1 MDRLEAW
8 WTLAGV
14 PGWGVQRAKQV
25 VSQAGSLERAVEW
38 ALRKVPNAQG
48 WLDERLRLLHQE
60 CERGH
65 WAMAWDDADYPPRW
79 RELPDPP
86 LVVFGHGTPFQAEA
100 SVCHVAIVGT
110 RKCTAEARRV
120 SFELGKAIGQRGA
133 TVVSGLARGVDAAAH
148 RGACY
153 VGSRT
158 VGILGGGVAPVQ
170 PRSSRSIAERM
181 VELGGAILSERP
193 SGEAVQRW
201 HFAARNRLVVGMCDA
216 VVMVQSPAKGG
227 ALISAELALD
237 LGVTCWVYRPEN
249 DLSAEPWAGNRQL
262 LNEFPTMGWQA
273 VEELADAIT
282 GDKCIERHCV
292 AERDVPVAFRPTWRH
307 LMESRG
313 AQLDALA
320 LRTGMDGAE
329 MRRQLHA
336 MEMGGWVRRM
346 PGGWFVPL
354 KI

>member
-1 MDRLEAW
+1 M
-8 WTLAGV
+8 
-14 PGWGVQRAKQV
+14 
-25 VSQAGSLERAVEW
+25 
-38 ALRKVPNAQG
+38 
-48 WLDERLRLLHQE
+48 
-60 CERGH
+60 
-65 WAMAWDDADYPPRW
+65 
-79 RELPDPP
+79 
-86 LVVFGHGTPFQAEA
+86 
-100 SVCHVAIVGT
+100 CHVAIVGT

-120 SFELGKAIGQRGA
+120 SFELGKAIGQCGA

-158 VGILGGGVAPVQ
+158 VGILGGGVSTVQ

-201 HFAARNRLVVGMCDA
+201 HFAARNRLVVGLCDA

-227 ALISAELALD
+227 ALISAQLALD
-237 LGVTCWVYRPEN
+237 LGVTCWVYRPAN
-249 DLSAEPWAGNRQL
+249 DLNTAPWAGNREL
-262 LNEFPTMGWQA
+262 LTEFPSMGWHS
-273 VEELADAIT
+273 VEELAETIT
-282 GDKCIERHCV
+282 GGHRMVRSCV
-292 AERDVPVAFRPTWRH
+292 AERDLPVPFRSTWRH
-307 LMESRG
+307 LMETRG
-313 AQLDALA
+313 AQLDALTT
-320 LRTGMDGAE
+320 RSGMDADE

-354 KI
+354 KF

>member
-1 MDRLEAW
+1 M
-8 WTLAGV
+8 
-14 PGWGVQRAKQV
+14 QRAKQV

-38 ALRKVPNAQG
+38 ALRRIPNG
-48 WLDERLRLLHQE
+48 ECWLDERLRLLHQE

-65 WAMAWDDADYPPRW
+65 WAMAWDDVDYPPRW

-86 LVVFGHGTPFQAEA
+86 LVVFGHGTPFQAEV

-201 HFAARNRLVVGMCDA
+201 HFAARNRLVVGLCDA

-227 ALISAELALD
+227 ALISAQLALD

-249 DLSAEPWAGNRQL
+249 DLSAEPWAGNWQL

-282 GDKCIERHCV
+282 GDQRIERHCV
-292 AERDVPVAFRPTWRH
+292 AERDVPAAFRCTWRH

-329 MRRQLHA
+329 MLRQLHA

>member
-1 MDRLEAW
+1 VKRMVR
-8 WTLAGV
+8 
-14 PGWGVQRAKQV
+14 R
-25 VSQAGSLERAVEW
+25 AGSLERAVEW
-38 ALRKVPNAQG
+38 ALRSIPNAEH
-48 WLDERLRLLHQE
+48 WLPERLRLLHQE
-60 CERGH
+60 SERGS
-65 WAMAWDDADYPPRW
+65 WAMAWDAVDYPPRW

-86 LVVFGHGTPFQAEA
+86 LVVFGRGTPFQAEE

-120 SFELGKAIGQRGA
+120 SFELGKAIAQRGA

-153 VGSRT
+153 VGCRT
-158 VGILGGGVAPVQ
+158 VGVLGGGVANVQ
-170 PRSSRSIAERM
+170 PRSSRPIAERM

-193 SGEAVQRW
+193 TGEPVQRW
-201 HFAARNRLVVGMCDA
+201 HFAARNRLVVGLCDA

-227 ALISAELALD
+227 ALISAQLALD

-249 DLSAEPWAGNRQL
+249 GLNTAPWAGNRQL
-262 LNEFPTMGWQA
+262 LTEFPTMGWHA
-273 VEELADAIT
+273 VEQLADAII
-282 GDKCIERHCV
+282 GDKRIERNCV
-292 AERDVPVAFRPTWRH
+292 AERDLPTAFRLTWRH
-307 LMESRG
+307 LMETRG

-320 LRTGMDGAE
+320 LRTGMDVAG

-354 KI
+354 KL

>member
-1 MDRLEAW
+1 
-8 WTLAGV
+8 
-14 PGWGVQRAKQV
+14 
-25 VSQAGSLERAVEW
+25 
-38 ALRKVPNAQG
+38 
-48 WLDERLRLLHQE
+48 
-60 CERGH
+60 
-65 WAMAWDDADYPPRW
+65 MAWDDADYPPRW

-158 VGILGGGVAPVQ
+158 VGILGGGVSPVQ

-201 HFAARNRLVVGMCDA
+201 HFAARNRLVVGLCDA
-216 VVMVQSPAKGG
+216 V
-227 ALISAELALD
+227 
-237 LGVTCWVYRPEN
+237 
-249 DLSAEPWAGNRQL
+249 
-262 LNEFPTMGWQA
+262 
-273 VEELADAIT
+273 
-282 GDKCIERHCV
+282 
-292 AERDVPVAFRPTWRH
+292 
-307 LMESRG
+307 
-313 AQLDALA
+313 
-320 LRTGMDGAE
+320 
-329 MRRQLHA
+329 
-336 MEMGGWVRRM
+336 
-346 PGGWFVPL
+346 
-354 KI
+354 

>member
-1 MDRLEAW
+1 M
-8 WTLAGV
+8 
-14 PGWGVQRAKQV
+14 KQV
-25 VSQAGSLERAVEW
+25 VSQAGSLDRAVEW
-38 ALRKVPNAQG
+38 ALRSIPNAER
-48 WLDERLRLLHQE
+48 WLNERLRILHQE
-60 CERGH
+60 RERGS
-65 WAMAWDDADYPPRW
+65 WATAWDAADYPSRW

-86 LVVFGHGTPFQAEA
+86 LVVFGRGTPFQAQAEV
-100 SVCHVAIVGT
+100 SHVAIVGT
-110 RKCTAEARRV
+110 RKCSAEARRV
-120 SFELGKAIGQRGA
+120 SFELGKAIAQRGA

-153 VGSRT
+153 VGNRT
-158 VGILGGGVAPVQ
+158 LGVLGGGVANVQ
-170 PRSSRSIAERM
+170 PRSSRPIAERM
-181 VELGGAILSERP
+181 LELGGAILSERP

-201 HFAARNRLVVGMCDA
+201 HFAARNRLVVGLCDA

-227 ALISAELALD
+227 ALISAQLALD
-237 LGVTCWVYRPEN
+237 FGVACWVFRPHN
-249 DLSAEPWAGNRQL
+249 VLNTAPWAGNRQL
-262 LNEFPTMGWQA
+262 LNEFPLMGWKA

-282 GDKCIERHCV
+282 GDKRIERHCV
-292 AERDVPVAFRPTWRH
+292 AERDVPAAFRPTWRH

-329 MRRQLHA
+329 MRRRLHA